1 MVAPDLSRLAAALGA
16 HYRLERELGAGGMA
30 TVYLAHDLKHDRQVA
45 IKVLRPE
52 LAATIGPERFLREIH
67 IAAQLQHPHILP
79 LLDSGDAGGFV
90 YYVMP
95 YVEGESLRGRLAR
108 SGELPIPEAVRLIAE
123 IVDALSHA
131 HHRGVVH
138 RDVKPDNVMLSGRHA
153 LVMDFGV
160 AKAVSEA
167 SGRNQV
173 TTAGVALGT
182 PAYMAPEQWT
192 GMPLTPG
199 TDLFALGALLVEM
212 IGGAPAFRG
221 SNAAECMQAILH
233 EEPPSLTG
241 GPAVEAADRVIR
253 RALARDPAERWP
265 DAAAMAAALGEARA
279 RVDGSERPGA
289 ISLRRLLVVPFRL
302 DPPDGELAFLSEGL
316 ADAVST
322 SLSGIAGLAVK
333 SSRFGARYAGAEL
346 DPARIAREAEVQFA
360 LVGTVRHAGDRLR
373 AQAELLRLPEGSIA
387 WSRTIDAAKGDLFLL
402 QDSLARQIA
411 DSLALD
417 LAPSRRPALQAD
429 LPANATAY
437 EYFLRASQLG
447 YNFGKLVLARD
458 LYRACLAEDPRY
470 APAWARLGRV
480 CRVMAKYG
488 HGDGP
493 ALLREADEAFS
504 RALALNPD
512 LPIAHGLYAYHEI
525 EELGR
530 SREAM
535 LRLLRQARLN
545 PTDADLWSG
554 LVVALR
560 FCGLLDASLEAD
572 RRARRVD
579 PGARTSVAFTYWMR
593 GEYEEALR
601 RDDEDL
607 GWMSYY
613 SLPLLGRAEEAAQK
627 CREQERRSAQEL
639 ERLLVAVDRTANE
652 GDREGCLA
660 AARTILAS
668 CFHDPEGRYF
678 IARCLV
684 RIGAVDEGLALLAQ
698 VVERGFHCPA
708 PLDRDPWLAP
718 VRADPRFLDA
728 RARAGEASAAAAA
741 AYRDAG
747 GEPLLGPAR

>member
-1 MVAPDLSRLAAALGA
+1 MSRTIGRYQVLGKLGEGGMGEVFAAEDPALGRRVALKTLRAAIADAEARERMRREARAAAAVSHPGICQV
-16 HYRLERELGAGGMA
+16 YEIGEQSGEI
-30 TVYLAHDLKHDRQVA
+30 YLAM
-45 IKVLRPE
+45 E
-52 LAATIGPERFLREIH
+52 LL
-67 IAAQLQHPHILP
+67 
-79 LLDSGDAGGFV
+79 
-90 YYVMP
+90 
-95 YVEGESLRGRLAR
+95 EGEPLSARLAR
-108 SGELPIPEAVRLIAE
+108 GPLPLG
-123 IVDALSHA
+123 DALDLGLAILDALAAVHA
-131 HHRGVVH
+131 RGLVH
-138 RDVKPDNVMLSGRHA
+138 RDLKPSNVFLTPRGPK
-153 LVMDFGV
+153 LLDFGL
-160 AKAVSEA
+160 ALPS
-167 SGRNQV
+167 
-173 TTAGVALGT
+173 AGAGDPRLTRTGFFVGT

-613 SLPLLGRAEEAAQK
+613 SLPLLGRAEEAARK